1 MEVGT
6 RSAQIEL
13 PEVVVFL
20 GHSDFLKSIWIQSAY
35 AKKKKKPKQFNRHLS
50 GLGTHSQEEM
60 TNEI

>member
-6 RSAQIEL
+6 RSAKIEL

-35 AKKKKKPKQFNRHLS
+35 AKKKKTQ
-50 GLGTHSQEEM
+50 TV
-60 TNEI
+60 